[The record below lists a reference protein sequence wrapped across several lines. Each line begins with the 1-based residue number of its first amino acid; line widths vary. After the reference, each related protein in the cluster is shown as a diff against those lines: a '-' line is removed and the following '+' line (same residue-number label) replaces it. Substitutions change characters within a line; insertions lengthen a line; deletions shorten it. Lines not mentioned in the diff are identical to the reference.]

1 VNRRLCDF
9 LGELVLRKEVLFAAW
24 SKRIQSN
31 GEWTKM
37 TLPTLL

>member
-1 VNRRLCDF
+1 MF
-9 LGELVLRKEVLFAAW
+9 RKEVLFAAL

>member
-9 LGELVLRKEVLFAAW
+9 LGELPFRKEVLFAAL

-31 GEWTKM
+31 GEWTKI
-37 TLPTLL
+37 TLASLL